1 MDALETAAML
11 DKIAE
16 SGGTLHIKDGELF
29 GRDVPKQFHGFIKSQ
44 KRMIIRMLS
53 NRDMPVKRTVAS
65 CKACKWANPNES
77 CGQPVKAALSES
89 YAIRW
94 HNVGGAG
101 CMAFEGDL

>member
-1 MDALETAAML
+1 MNALEVAAML

-16 SGGTLHIKDGELF
+16 AGGSLHVKDGDLY
-29 GRDVPKQFHGFIKSQ
+29 GRDVPKQFHEFIKSSKQ
-44 KRMIIRMLS
+44 MIIRMLS

-77 CGQPVKAALSES
+77 CGQPVKAALSAS

-94 HNVGGAG
+94 HDMGGIG
-101 CMAFEGDL
+101 CAAFDDR